1 LLQAARLDGTPA
13 YRQASVQ
20 RVMLQAERQILRERV
35 WFRASGFELDAGQL
49 PPIDDVLL
57 LNPIKS

>member
-13 YRQASVQ
+13 YRQASAQ

-35 WFRASGFELDAGQL
+35 CASGFELDAGQL

-57 LNPIKS
+57 LNPQKS

>member
-1 LLQAARLDGTPA
+1 
-13 YRQASVQ
+13 
-20 RVMLQAERQILRERV
+20 MLQAERQILRERV